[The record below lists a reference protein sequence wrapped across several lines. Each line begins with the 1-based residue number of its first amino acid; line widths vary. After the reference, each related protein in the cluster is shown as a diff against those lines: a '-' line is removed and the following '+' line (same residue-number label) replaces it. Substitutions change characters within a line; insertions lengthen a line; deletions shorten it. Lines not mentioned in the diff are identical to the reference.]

1 MSAPDGSGYP
11 QGKAPRPPIRV
22 TLSTASVYPELLD
35 AGFQIAASTGY
46 DGVEVMVTAD
56 PITQRA
62 EILQELSARHALP
75 IDSIHAPCLLIS
87 ARVWGVDPL
96 VKLSRSIELA
106 ERVGARVVVVHPPFV
121 WQRAAAADFTG
132 AVAELQE
139 RTQVRIAVEN
149 MFPLSVGRGRF
160 TVNSYRPH
168 WNPVPYG
175 HRWFTLDLS
184 HTATAG
190 IDAIELFEAMGERLG
205 HLHLADGSGSG
216 TDEHLVPGRGT
227 QPGTQVLEALVRNGY
242 SGSVC
247 LEINTRGLSKK
258 ARRDDVQQSLTFARL
273 ALGQ

>member
-1 MSAPDGSGYP
+1 MTSDAGYP
-11 QGKAPRPPIRV
+11 AGAGPRPPIRV
-22 TLSTASVYPELLD
+22 TLSTGSVFPEGLD
-35 AGFQIAASTGY
+35 TAFAMAADVGY

-56 PITQRA
+56 QLTQRP
-62 EILQELSARHALP
+62 ESLQQLASRHGIG

-87 ARVWGVDPL
+87 SRVWSTDPL
-96 VKLSRSIELA
+96 VKLTRSIELA
-106 ERVGARVVVVHPPFV
+106 QQVGARVVVVHPPFV

-139 RTQVRIAVEN
+139 RTEVRIAVEN
-149 MFPLSVGRGRF
+149 MFPLTIRGRF
-160 TVNSYRPH
+160 TMNAYRPH

-184 HTATAG
+184 HTATSG
-190 IDAIELFEAMGERLG
+190 IDARELLAAMGDRVG

-227 QPGTQVLEALVRNGY
+227 QPCAEVLAELAGNGY
-242 SGSVC
+242 DGTVC
-247 LEINTRGLSKK
+247 LEINTRGGSKK
-258 ARRDDVQQSLTFARL
+258 TRLADVQESLAFARH